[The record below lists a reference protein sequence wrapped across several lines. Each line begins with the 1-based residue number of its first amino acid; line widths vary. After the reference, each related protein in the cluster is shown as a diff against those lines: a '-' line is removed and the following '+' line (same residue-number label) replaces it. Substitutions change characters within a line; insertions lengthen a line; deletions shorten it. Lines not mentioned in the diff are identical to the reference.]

1 MRTTW
6 TIITALLTFA
16 RLDAAD
22 ANPKVTV
29 YIDYDS
35 HIPADLVFRA
45 HCQVTRIFSK
55 INVPVQ
61 FRGKSGKRTH
71 ASQLELDLYIGL
83 EAPDGMNA
91 GALALAHP
99 FRQDGRIEV
108 FYSRIQNFR
117 PVESRDMAL
126 AYVISHEIAHAL
138 EGVSQHSPSGVMK
151 ARWDGD
157 DFHKIQTGKLE
168 FDEFDVQL
176 IRTGIEKRRNDNR
189 LSIAAR

>member
-1 MRTTW
+1 MKTTW
-6 TIITALLTFA
+6 TLISALLTGA
-16 RLDAAD
+16 TLQAAV

-29 YIDYDS
+29 FIDYDS

-61 FRGKSGKRTH
+61 FRGKSGKRDH
-71 ASQLELDLYIGL
+71 QSALDLDLYIGL

-91 GALALAHP
+91 GSLALAHP

-108 FYSRIQNFR
+108 FYSRIQNYR

-126 AYVISHEIAHAL
+126 AYIVSHEIAHAL
-138 EGVSQHSPSGVMK
+138 EGVNQHSPSGVMK
-151 ARWDGD
+151 ARWDAE
-157 DFHKIQTGKLE
+157 DFHKIQKAKLE

-176 IRTGIEKRRNDNR
+176 IRQGIEKRRTESF